1 MLINYFE
8 ASEKPEL
15 LEGFMAKLVSEIIV
29 EKGLNQ
35 STMTEDENQEL
46 GNTITQEWTD
56 GKTQEEMH
64 DILFEKFGSEEE
76 QADYANWKLSI

>member
-15 LEGFMAKLVSEIIV
+15 LGGFMAKLVSEIIV

-35 STMTEDENQEL
+35 KAMSEDEGQEL
-46 GNTITQEWTD
+46 GNTVTQEWAE

-76 QADYANWKLSI
+76 KADYANWKLSI

>member
-1 MLINYFE
+1 MSINYFE

-15 LEGFMAKLVSEIIV
+15 LNTFMFKLVLSITV
-29 EKGLNQ
+29 EKGLDQ
-35 STMTEDENQEL
+35 SAMSDDERQEV
-46 GNTITQEWTD
+46 GTTITQEWSD
-56 GKTQEEMH
+56 GKTLVEMY